1 MIINIDFTHEK
12 QSQEGLAFGF
22 ISLARFISN
31 LKTGLYSAG
40 LKMADNFKMRKDKLQ
55 NHLEHLPIMGCA
67 QQHEIQ
73 C

>member
-1 MIINIDFTHEK
+1 MIINIDFTHEE

-22 ISLARFISN
+22 ISLVHFISN

-40 LKMADNFKMRKDKLQ
+40 LKMADNFRMKEGKLQ
-55 NHLEHLPIMGCA
+55 NCLRHLMIIDCA